1 MRALALLFALVTLL
15 AAPSAFGQTQTPEPD
30 LADLWSEYPLDQS
43 PAGIERLE
51 SRERDGSKAGPPPRP
66 PQPGGPI
73 ALALLYVMLTLAA
86 VAAVLAIRRFVR
98 LPRGLVGRRSRE
110 RAR

>member
-1 MRALALLFALVTLL
+1 VRAIALLLALVTLL
-15 AAPSAFGQTQTPEPD
+15 AAPGALGQSQSREPD
-30 LADLWSEYPLDQS
+30 LTDLWSEYPLDQT

-51 SRERDGSKAGPPPRP
+51 SRERDGSTAGPPPRA

-73 ALALLYVMLTLAA
+73 ALAILYVMLALAA
-86 VAAVLAIRRFVR
+86 VTAVVAVRRVVH
-98 LPRGLVGRRSRE
+98 LPRGLGGRRSRE